1 MSTVN
6 RFARRPQAQAATTVT
21 QAADT
26 AATEQ
31 VTAAAVETEQQV
43 ADPVVETQTAAPV
56 VEETDADVPEQEL
69 VDELEEEQDLVD
81 DLEEEQDDEQELEE
95 EPEVAPVQQAPARQ
109 IRRGPAAPVQQAPA
123 ADAEVQEEEQ
133 ETGRTPLVTIN
144 RARKEKAAPTTNRMS
159 SLVSINVVKRNPP
172 KEHRPAAPGQ
182 RITSNELKQRYLET
196 LRQVPGLEDIQKADS
211 DKLLKLTTDFLFND
225 IIMKHPVKL
234 GNALFSHKTVPAR
247 YHAAPISPNVTFI
260 PDNEI
265 IVCRIPKTE
274 LEGNLD
280 KTILVPS
287 GDTYIPCFL
296 NEAGDLVQDDDRMAI
311 VDAYLAQKA
320 AK

>member
-6 RFARRPQAQAATTVT
+6 RFARRPQAQATTT
-21 QAADT
+21 TPAADA

-31 VTAAAVETEQQV
+31 VVAAAVETEQQA
-43 ADPVVETQTAAPV
+43 ADPVVETQAAAPV
-56 VEETDADVPEQEL
+56 VDETDADIPEEELLEEELDDEQEL
-69 VDELEEEQDLVD
+69 EEV
-81 DLEEEQDDEQELEE
+81 QDDEQELEE
-95 EPEVAPVQQAPARQ
+95 EQEVQAAPA
-109 IRRGPAAPVQQAPA
+109 QQAPA
-123 ADAEVQEEEQ
+123 ADAEEQEEEQ
-133 ETGRTPLVTIN
+133 ESGRTPLVTIN
-144 RARKEKAAPTTNRMS
+144 RARKEKAAPTTTRMS
-159 SLVSINVVKRNPP
+159 PLVSINVVKRNPP

-234 GNALFSHKTVPAR
+234 ANALFSHKTVPAR

-260 PDNEI
+260 PENEI
-265 IVCRIPKTE
+265 IVCRIAKTE

>member
-6 RFARRPQAQAATTVT
+6 RFARRPQAQATTT
-21 QAADT
+21 TPAADA

-31 VTAAAVETEQQV
+31 VVAAAVETEQQA
-43 ADPVVETQTAAPV
+43 ADPVVETQAAAPV
-56 VEETDADVPEQEL
+56 IDETDADIPEEEL
-69 VDELEEEQDLVD
+69 LEEELD
-81 DLEEEQDDEQELEE
+81 DEQELEEEQDDEQELEE
-95 EPEVAPVQQAPARQ
+95 EQEVQAAPAQQAPARQ
-109 IRRGPAAPVQQAPA
+109 IRRGPAVTIQQAPA
-123 ADAEVQEEEQ
+123 ADAEEQEEEQ
-133 ETGRTPLVTIN
+133 ESGRTPLVTIN
-144 RARKEKAAPTTNRMS
+144 RARKEKAAPTTTRMS
-159 SLVSINVVKRNPP
+159 PLVSINVVKRNPP

-234 GNALFSHKTVPAR
+234 ANALFSHKTVPAR

-260 PDNEI
+260 PENEI
-265 IVCRIPKTE
+265 IVCRIAKTE